1 MCWAYRRDFRTDVP
15 EQGNEEQRIIL
26 VEYYGERIKLA
37 RKRIGL
43 TQQQAAERVGVPQQA
58 WQRYESG
65 KCDLKMSTI
74 YNICKA
80 LDISADWLMGLQK

>member
-1 MCWAYRRDFRTDVP
+1 MIF
-15 EQGNEEQRIIL
+15 
-26 VEYYGERIKLA
+26 VEYYGERLKQA
-37 RKRIGL
+37 RKGNGL
-43 TQQQAAERVGVPQQA
+43 TQQQAAEKIGVPQQT